1 MSRRRISGPLAPQDK
16 GGEGDI
22 DLTPMLDVVFIMLIF
37 FIVTSTFVKEPGP
50 EIVRIEATTAER
62 CLRGTIIFAV
72 DDLGKIHYD
81 KKEIPLALVAS
92 TAEAAKNDTPKAN
105 FVIQVDAEASTLV
118 TSELLDKIS
127 DFLDPTVC
135 ISTDEKG

>member
-1 MSRRRISGPLAPQDK
+1 MSRRRIRSPLAPQDG

-50 EIVRIEATTAER
+50 EIVRIAAATAER
-62 CLRGTIIFAV
+62 CPRGTIIFA
-72 DDLGKIHYD
+72 DDALGKIHYD
-81 KKEIPLALVAS
+81 KKEIPLARVAS
-92 TAEAAKNDTPKAN
+92 ASEAAKNDTPRAN

-118 TSELLDKIS
+118 TSELLDKIK
-127 DFLDPTVC
+127 DLLDPTVC